1 MPRIITD
8 IDGTLIDKDGQTIQK
23 VVDYI
28 KAEAEEVVVL
38 TNRPESDRAKTVADL
53 KATGLEY
60 AQLIMN
66 KDGTPAPEFKAATVK
81 AMLDA
86 GVEVDEFID
95 NDQANRDAVE
105 ALGVEVC
112 DPAEIVAGME
122 DTEEDPMEEAM
133 AFDRTAKIK
142 NAMSKLTP
150 EAEVTELR
158 TVAVALTAELVAVQ
172 KTLDDAKAPTP
183 RYAVLNSTYISDLRQ
198 DTQIV
203 GNNVLGAQIIRD
215 GDLGVI
221 AGARVYQ
228 FANLSANSENLAGW
242 VAGPDA
248 IAFASALP
256 ETDIPGWEVANAT
269 DETTGLSV
277 QVIMGQEQSGY
288 MNVTATLLFGAA
300 VGRSTSLIRLKTA

>member
-1 MPRIITD
+1 MANSITAAPAVLAQGV
-8 IDGTLIDKDGQTIQK
+8 ISSLANKLPVLSGISTVFSARPGTQGMSIQVPLIGTSSATTFGAGGYLTQDDATITSSTVSLSHYKVSSRFTPSNLKEYGPQFFINNFVNTASIALAQK
-23 VVDYI
+23 VMDVI
-28 KAEAEEVVVL
+28 NTQV
-38 TNRPESDRAKTVADL
+38 TNANYSASTVSGADL
-53 KATGLEY
+53 SY
-60 AQLIMN
+60 
-66 KDGTPAPEFKAATVK
+66 
-81 AMLDA
+81 
-86 GVEVDEFID
+86 
-95 NDQANRDAVE
+95 
-105 ALGVEVC
+105 
-112 DPAEIVAGME
+112 
-122 DTEEDPMEEAM
+122 
-133 AFDRTAKIK
+133 
-142 NAMSKLTP
+142 
-150 EAEVTELR
+150 
-158 TVAVALTAELVAVQ
+158 AELVAVQ

-221 AGARVYQ
+221 AGARIYQ
-228 FANLSANSENLAGW
+228 FANLAANSESLAGW

-300 VGRSTSLIRLKTA
+300 VGRSTSLVRLKTA